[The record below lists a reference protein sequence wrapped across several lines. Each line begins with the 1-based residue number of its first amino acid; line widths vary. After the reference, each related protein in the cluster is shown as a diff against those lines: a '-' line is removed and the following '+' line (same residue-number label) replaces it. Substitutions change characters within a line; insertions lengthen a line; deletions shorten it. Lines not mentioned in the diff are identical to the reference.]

1 MNILTFDIE
10 EWFHILDHKST
21 QGESDWAK
29 FDYRI
34 HQNCDRILN
43 YLEETNQKASFFCLG
58 WIGEKFPEV
67 IRKISDQGYEI
78 GSHTHLHQLI
88 YTQTQAQFEQDL
100 ARSIYT
106 LEDIIGS
113 KIKLFRAPGFSIIK
127 DNLWA
132 LESLIKHGIETDS
145 SIFPAP
151 RQHGGIADFAIKEP
165 FKFTHQGMEMKEF
178 PINTRKVLGKEVI
191 FSGGGYFRLFPY
203 SWIKR
208 FTFDASY
215 VMTYFHP
222 RDFDPGQPII
232 SDLSFARK
240 FKSYYG
246 LKQSFDKLV
255 RYTAEFEF
263 IDIATATTR
272 IDWSSKKVVP
282 LGDLLAV

>member
-34 HQNCDRILN
+34 HENCDRILN
-43 YLEETNQKASFFCLG
+43 YLDETKQKASFFCLG

-67 IRKISDQGYEI
+67 IRKINEQGHEI

-88 YTQTQAQFEQDL
+88 YTQTQEEFEQDL
-100 ARSIYT
+100 SRSMHT
-106 LEDIIGS
+106 LEDIIGD
-113 KIKLFRAPGFSIIK
+113 KITLFRAPGFSIIK

-132 LESLIKHGIETDS
+132 LESLIKYGITTDS

-151 RQHGGIADFAIKEP
+151 RQHGGIADFEIKEP
-165 FKFTHQGMEMKEF
+165 FVFTHAGIKMKEF
-178 PINTRKVLGKEVI
+178 PINTHKLLGKEII

-203 SWIKR
+203 SLIKR
-208 FTFDASY
+208 LTNQTSY

-222 RDFDPGQPII
+222 RDFDPGQPVIA
-232 SDLSFARK
+232 DLSLARK

-246 LKQSFDKLV
+246 LGSSFEKLK

-263 IDIATATTR
+263 IDIAEADHR
-272 IDWSSKKVVP
+272 IDWSSKKTIS
-282 LGDLLAV
+282 LQDLI